1 MLAAHHDQENVYT
14 HQAGASKQQLQAKTP
29 GARYPKTPLK
39 VPLNDENTNHGIGG
53 KSVLRAKGNN
63 ENVLTVG
70 KGGNGIKGG
79 KEALVTPAR
88 MYQIAMA
95 RDSFFLI
102 SLIART
108 ARAPLGNKTTNA
120 KARATHQTPGAKQLG
135 RDIEKTNIRPT
146 SNRRLKQAAPQI
158 EAPKLEVHTDR
169 SPLEEEEEI
178 EYAPPKLK
186 ELPYESDVFP
196 DGVLTFDGLKPE
208 NLFKGYYQYYHN
220 RVGDDGKTTMERQ
233 MEQRKQ
239 ESFKRGDDQI
249 MKDMD
254 EFDWSVGDIP
264 ESKDVFKKKSA
275 VAPASTTMTAK
286 KTAVPVVRQPSTF
299 ASRRAASALAM
310 PARSASSLQ
319 ANPATKTTSTS
330 AAAKP
335 PIKSYLL
342 PKRKPVQPVSQ
353 PTIPARERAAAA
365 AASRST
371 LGYNKGRS
379 VSSAVHGTVGGTN
392 SDSAS
397 RPPSAVSKPRTLM
410 RSVSTASTS
419 SDATITP
426 ARFAQ
431 SQPSAEWKKPDF
443 LAIFDTEEDESNLG
457 GGMPPVDD
465 DEDDFQLTV
474 NFH

>member
-39 VPLNDENTNHGIGG
+39 VPLNDENTNHGFGG

-63 ENVLTVG
+63 ENILTVG
-70 KGGNGIKGG
+70 KGGNGIKSG
-79 KEALVTPAR
+79 KEALVTPAP
-88 MYQIAMA
+88 
-95 RDSFFLI
+95 
-102 SLIART
+102 RT

-120 KARATHQTPGAKQLG
+120 KARATHQTPGAKQIG

-169 SPLEEEEEI
+169 SPLEEEEI
-178 EYAPPKLK
+178 EYAPPKPK

-220 RVGDDGKTTMERQ
+220 RVGEDGKTIMERQ

-239 ESFKRGDDQI
+239 ESFKRGEDQI
-249 MKDMD
+249 LKDMD

-264 ESKDVFKKKSA
+264 ESKDVFKKKKSV
-275 VAPASTTMTAK
+275 VAPASTIMTAK
-286 KTAVPVVRQPSTF
+286 KAAIPAVRQPSTF

-310 PARSASSLQ
+310 PARSASISQ
-319 ANPATKTTSTS
+319 ANPTTKTTSTS

-335 PIKSYLL
+335 PMKSYLL
-342 PKRKPVQPVSQ
+342 PKRKAVQPVSQ

-379 VSSAVHGTVGGTN
+379 MSSAVHGTAGGTN
-392 SDSAS
+392 SDLAS
-397 RPPSAVSKPRTLM
+397 RPPSAASKPRTLM